1 MTQQFHFWVYT
12 QKNWEQSLEVS
23 VSTITFIA
31 ALLTIAKTWKQPK
44 CPHTNEWIS
53 KMWYTYNG
61 KLVLKKKEILQ
72 YVTTWINLEYI
83 MLSENKPVTKRQI
96 LYDSTYMRYLE

>member
-1 MTQQFHFWVYT
+1 MEATQ
-12 QKNWEQSLEVS
+12 
-23 VSTITFIA
+23 VSTHQ
-31 ALLTIAKTWKQPK
+31 WMDKQ
-44 CPHTNEWIS
+44 NVV
-53 KMWYTYNG
+53 YTYNG